1 MQTEHSGT
9 PVRAL
14 AQSWRAA
21 FLAALRDTG
30 VVRDACAAASVGR
43 TTAYRVRNS
52 DPEFAAAWD
61 EALEDAADLLEIEA
75 IRRARTGVREP
86 VIYQGKLCG
95 TWVND
100 AGDVVTENTP
110 GARLVPLAITKYSD
124 GLLMFLLKG
133 IRPGK
138 YREKPPELP
147 PLELL
152 LASLPAEIAVVVRVA
167 LASAVAPPAPGVT
180 HSMTG

>member
-110 GARLVPLAITKYSD
+110 GARLVPLAITK
-124 GLLMFLLKG
+124 
-133 IRPGK
+133 
-138 YREKPPELP
+138 
-147 PLELL
+147 
-152 LASLPAEIAVVVRVA
+152 
-167 LASAVAPPAPGVT
+167 
-180 HSMTG
+180 